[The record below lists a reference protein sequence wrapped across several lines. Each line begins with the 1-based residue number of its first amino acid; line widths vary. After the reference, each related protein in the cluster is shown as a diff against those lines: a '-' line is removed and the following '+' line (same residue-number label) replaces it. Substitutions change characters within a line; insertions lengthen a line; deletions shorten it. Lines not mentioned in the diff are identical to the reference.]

1 MPEWDDLMR
10 RFLDRLPLEERL
22 AGLAPEERLAGL
34 APEERVAGLAPEERL
49 AGLAPEERL
58 AGLATE
64 QVVLALP
71 LEVLR
76 VLPEDYVRSLPVG
89 VQEQIRLRLQGATH

>member
-1 MPEWDDLMR
+1 MKETRIKQPDIEGMPEWDDLMR
-10 RFLDRLPLEERL
+10 RFLDRLPVEERL
-22 AGLAPEERLAGL
+22 AGLAPDQVLGAF
-34 APEERVAGLAPEERL
+34 APEQ
-49 AGLAPEERL
+49 RL

-76 VLPEDYVRSLPVG
+76 VLPEDYVRSLPVA
-89 VQEQIRLRLQGATH
+89 VQQQIRLRLQGAAH